1 LYLLLFIDRKWVFFN
16 NFCNFFGVGLEVE
29 AKIGHY
35 RLFVGWLGRVG
46 GFWENPGECEKIFGE
61 AVVGEQ

>member
-1 LYLLLFIDRKWVFFN
+1 VFFN
-16 NFCNFFGVGLEVE
+16 NFCNFFGVGLETE

-35 RLFVGWLGRVG
+35 RLFVGWLGPVG
-46 GFWENPGECEKIFGE
+46 GFWENPGECKKIFGE